1 LIPGQQKG
9 GEVLMSW
16 PEVVV
21 TVVSFVVSAVLTVV
35 LLKRSQE

>member
-1 LIPGQQKG
+1 
-9 GEVLMSW
+9 MSW